1 MNDIK
6 SKLDNLTNIELKHIC
21 KYMNVDIGSRKT
33 MIINLLKPLV
43 SFKMYDADTV
53 KTISDKLDKLMQK
66 CWPHT
71 NIQFLMNLR
80 YKWYVIFDENT
91 LIAALAVDNDNVIWN
106 LCVDP
111 EYRKQ
116 GHASTL
122 IQQVIADL
130 CKRHRFVALYVK
142 RFMNQNYQNLI
153 DFYQKHGF
161 KIYNTDFEKS
171 KLIHMC

>member
-6 SKLDNLTNIELKHIC
+6 SKLDDLTDIELKSIC
-21 KYMNVDIGSRKT
+21 KYMNVAIGSRKS

-43 SFKMYDADTV
+43 SFKIYNADTV
-53 KTISDKLDKLMQK
+53 NSISDKINKLMKK

-80 YKWYVIFDENT
+80 YTWYVIFDEDT
-91 LIAALAVDNDNVIWN
+91 VIAALAVDNENVIWN

-111 EYRKQ
+111 DYRQQ

-122 IQQVIADL
+122 IKQVIVDL
-130 CKRHRFVALYVK
+130 CKSKKFVALYVK

-171 KLIHMC
+171 RLIYMC

>member
-6 SKLDNLTNIELKHIC
+6 SKLDDLTDTELKRIC
-21 KYMNVDIGSRKT
+21 KHMNVAIGSRKS

-43 SFKMYDADTV
+43 SFKIYNADTV
-53 KTISDKLDKLMQK
+53 NTISDKINKLMQK

-80 YKWYVIFDENT
+80 YTWYVIFDEDT
-91 LIAALAVDNDNVIWN
+91 VIAALAVDNENVIWN

-111 EYRKQ
+111 DYRQQ

-122 IQQVIADL
+122 IKHVIVDL
-130 CKRHRFVALYVK
+130 CKSKKFVALYVK

-171 KLIHMC
+171 RLIYMC